1 MRGKIYKI
9 INKNKYMIM
18 AIIIML
24 MIINNFVLIK
34 EGLSEE
40 EEKNKEFNKE
50 VSTANIRALEMIS
63 NKANK
68 IINQIENAVEI
79 SDKERQLAINILN
92 KGIYLCDIYLEA
104 SILRFGAET
113 NEKARER
120 IYKSAKELNA
130 NKKANDDGWFQNLFD
145 YFHIGSF
152 AFNSTAADK
161 DQTSVIYQF
170 RKKFIIWRDIISKKE
185 SSNVKTGSNK
195 KTDDSNKEKKDDGGW
210 F

>member
-1 MRGKIYKI
+1 
-9 INKNKYMIM
+9 MIM

-34 EGLSEE
+34 EGLSEK
-40 EEKNKEFNKE
+40 KNKEFNKE

-68 IINQIENAVEI
+68 IINQIENSAVKI

-92 KGIYLCDIYLEA
+92 KGIYLCDIYLEG

-113 NEKARER
+113 NEKRIEE
-120 IYKSAKELNA
+120 IYKNAKELNA
-130 NKKANDDGWFQNLFD
+130 NKKANYDGWFNMLYT
-145 YFHIGSF
+145 YFMIGPPESNHT
-152 AFNSTAADK
+152 NSES
-161 DQTSVIYQF
+161 SVIYKF

-185 SSNVKTGSNK
+185 SSNK
-195 KTDDSNKEKKDDGGW
+195 KTDDSKKEKKDDGGW

>member
-1 MRGKIYKI
+1 MRAKIYKI

-34 EGLSEE
+34 EGLS

-113 NEKARER
+113 NEKQREG

-130 NKKANDDGWFQNLFD
+130 NKKANYDGWFQNLFD

-185 SSNVKTGSNK
+185 SSNKN
-195 KTDDSNKEKKDDGGW
+195 TDDSKKEKKDDGGW

>member
-130 NKKANDDGWFQNLFD
+130 NKKANYGDWFSTL
-145 YFHIGSF
+145 YFYFFGAQPNPHDTKSE
-152 AFNSTAADK
+152 
-161 DQTSVIYQF
+161 TSVIYKF

-195 KTDDSNKEKKDDGGW
+195 KTDDSKKEKKDDGGW